1 MKKLHTDGLLESLD
15 FESVTSQIFQIPKAC
30 IPYMCIM
37 TFLHLGKIQSAFQKP
52 NPNMALLAT
61 YASMQTLV
69 SKVFYFVSN
78 MIS

>member
-1 MKKLHTDGLLESLD
+1 
-15 FESVTSQIFQIPKAC
+15 
-30 IPYMCIM
+30 M
-37 TFLHLGKIQSAFQKP
+37 TFLRLGKIQSAFQKP

-61 YASMQTLV
+61 YASMRTLV